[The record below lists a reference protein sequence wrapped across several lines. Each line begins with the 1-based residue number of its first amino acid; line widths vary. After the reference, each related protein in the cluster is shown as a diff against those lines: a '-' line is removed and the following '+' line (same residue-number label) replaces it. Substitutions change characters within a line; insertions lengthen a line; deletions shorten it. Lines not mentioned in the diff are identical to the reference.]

1 MYNRLRS
8 SVRKNS
14 ELQAKHIKKF
24 KFRGCESNGGVLFSE
39 GCRSDNVNNCVEI
52 SNLSIE
58 NHRKRKMAYRGG
70 YSMKS
75 KVRNLFIYIIYKV

>member
-8 SVRKNS
+8 SIRKNP

-39 GCRSDNVNNCVEI
+39 GCATENVNNCFEI
-52 SNLSIE
+52 NNSSTE
-58 NHRKRKMAYRGG
+58 NHRKRKMAYKGG

-75 KVRNLFIYIIYKV
+75 KVRFFFN